1 VLSDP
6 QTGEKMSE
14 LKPFLVRLR
23 PDVRTLL
30 EQTAQERKKTIAS
43 IINEELRA
51 SLGKQ
56 GDLGQR
62 LTQMLS

>member
-1 VLSDP
+1 
-6 QTGEKMSE
+6 MSE

-30 EQTAQERKKTIAS
+30 EQTALERKKPIAS

-56 GDLGQR
+56 GDLTQR